1 MHNFL
6 TYADAEVRPG
16 PRLNVV
22 VGPNGSG
29 KSTILC
35 AIALGLG
42 SSANALERGDGV
54 GCFVMR
60 DKEKGWME
68 IELKGKREGDPTIV
82 IRRDLERA
90 SNRSSYKLNGEVATQ
105 ALVHQKVQELGIQ
118 VNNLCTFLPQEKVG
132 KFTEM
137 DPQKLLMETE
147 KVVCTESFDLFST
160 HEDLIARQRYVHE
173 RDVCVGAFTFLVFV
187 PWVRDKPKGFQSRAG
202 QLVRSVVRRCFDLFC
217 VSCSSPLSFLMEEG
231 AGQRVHREDI
241 SCGWFRFLQD
251 RHASPLL
258 FIY

>member
-1 MHNFL
+1 MVAPTSLDYKPGSILRIRMHNFL

-173 RDVCVGAFTFLVFV
+173 RDVCVDAFTFF
-187 PWVRDKPKGFQSRAG
+187 GF
-202 QLVRSVVRRCFDLFC
+202 CF
-217 VSCSSPLSFLMEEG
+217 MG
-231 AGQRVHREDI
+231 
-241 SCGWFRFLQD
+241 
-251 RHASPLL
+251 
-258 FIY
+258 

>member
-173 RDVCVGAFTFLVFV
+173 RDVCVDAFTFF
-187 PWVRDKPKGFQSRAG
+187 GF
-202 QLVRSVVRRCFDLFC
+202 CF
-217 VSCSSPLSFLMEEG
+217 MG
-231 AGQRVHREDI
+231 
-241 SCGWFRFLQD
+241 
-251 RHASPLL
+251 
-258 FIY
+258 

>member
-1 MHNFL
+1 MDYKPGSILRIRMHNFL

-60 DKEKGWME
+60 DKEKGWVE
-68 IELKGKREGDPTIV
+68 IELKGKREGDSNII

-90 SNRSSYKLNGEVATQ
+90 SNRSSYKLDGEVATQ
-105 ALVHQKVQELGIQ
+105 ALIHHKVQELGIQ

-147 KVVCTESFDLFST
+147 KVVCTEGFDLFTT
-160 HEDLIARQRYVHE
+160 HEDLIARQRYV
-173 RDVCVGAFTFLVFV
+173 
-187 PWVRDKPKGFQSRAG
+187 
-202 QLVRSVVRRCFDLFC
+202 
-217 VSCSSPLSFLMEEG
+217 
-231 AGQRVHREDI
+231 
-241 SCGWFRFLQD
+241 
-251 RHASPLL
+251 LL
-258 FIY
+258 